1 MGYRE
6 EIEDFRAGRL
16 ASTPGYELVEVVSLL
31 NEEDMPPIEYEDNL
45 LIKSRAAGMTVAL
58 AEAMAEKPKERKPD
72 EPVEKSVE
80 RKPEEPRKP
89 CEPGCTEHHVHVR

>member
-16 ASTPGYELVEVVSLL
+16 AGMPAYELL
-31 NEEDMPPIEYEDNL
+31 NEEAMPPIEL
-45 LIKSRAAGMTVAL
+45 
-58 AEAMAEKPKERKPD
+58 AEKPKERKPD

-89 CEPGCTEHHVHVR
+89 CEPGCTENHVHVR